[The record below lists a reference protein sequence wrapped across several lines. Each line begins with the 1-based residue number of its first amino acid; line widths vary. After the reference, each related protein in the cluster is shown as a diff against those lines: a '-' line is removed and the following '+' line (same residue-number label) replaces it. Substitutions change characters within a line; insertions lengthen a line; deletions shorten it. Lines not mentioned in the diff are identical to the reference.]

1 MTLRL
6 RLALVYGSL
15 ASFALFSALVAAYG
29 FYERG
34 AYRSV
39 DSFSQVFTRQAIG
52 MMGLNSG
59 IDPLSMLPLGTP
71 VQLRLFAADGRL
83 LSAPSDAPLT
93 PLGAALE
100 AETPAY
106 DAWISLLPS
115 IGANR
120 SVYRGFSLAVQNG
133 ARWRVYTV
141 RDPQGRYVQA
151 LTSLA
156 TTDAAVAQIRG
167 NYTLFGSLGALLV
180 FLLGY
185 LISGP
190 ALRPLNSLM
199 QGAQTVARSSD
210 PRFRL
215 SKGSGNDELGRL
227 NETFNA
233 MLGSLETSAAGRESA
248 LGSEREARIAAENAL
263 GLLEQSENRFRRV
276 VESRVVGVMI
286 ARRDGTISYANEAL
300 LNMLGYEAGG
310 DPMSETSLVGKPW
323 AALTPAE
330 FAARDEAATAE
341 LISAAKIVPYE
352 KEYLRADGSTIPVLI
367 GATLLE
373 GAEFEVA
380 AFVLDLTER
389 RRAEETVRVG
399 EAQARAL
406 SEAQRRFVS
415 DAAHELRAPLTSI
428 QGNLELMERYPEM
441 PDTERVE
448 AVREAVRESRRLARL
463 AHDMLSLAR
472 GDAGLNLELH
482 PLALGTLLN
491 EVWRDARHL
500 ARGQTMQL
508 EGIEACVVSGHADRL
523 RQLALVL
530 LDNAL
535 NYTPPSGTVRMSL
548 KVEANHALLRISD
561 TGPGIAADQLVR
573 VFERFYRADPS
584 RSRETGGT
592 GLGLSIARWIAEQ
605 HGAQIWLESV
615 VGQGTT
621 AVVKFPLLPAS
632 ALGVNE
638 A

>member
-6 RLALVYGSL
+6 RLALVYGGLS
-15 ASFALFSALVAAYG
+15 SVALFLALVAAYG

-39 DSFSQVFTRQAIG
+39 DNFSQLFARQAIS
-52 MMGLNSG
+52 MMSLDSG
-59 IDPLSMLPLGTP
+59 VNPLSVLPPGIPL
-71 VQLRLFAADGRL
+71 QMRRFAADGRL
-83 LSAPSDAPLT
+83 LTAASDAPLT
-93 PLGAALE
+93 PPSAALE
-100 AETPAY
+100 AETSAHDP
-106 DAWISLLPS
+106 WISLLPS
-115 IGANR
+115 IGTNR
-120 SVYRGFSLAVQNG
+120 TVYRGLSLTVQNG
-133 ARWRVYTV
+133 VRWRIYTV
-141 RDPQGRYVQA
+141 RDPQGGYLQA

-156 TTDAAVAQIRG
+156 TTDAAVAQIRR
-167 NYTLFGSLGALLV
+167 NYTLFGLLGALLV

-190 ALRPLNSLM
+190 ALRPLNSVM

-215 SKGSGNDELGRL
+215 AKGSGNDELGRL

-233 MLGSLETSAAGRESA
+233 MLESLETSAAGRESA
-248 LGSEREARIAAENAL
+248 LGSEREARIAAENAV
-263 GLLEQSENRFRRV
+263 GALEQSENRFRRV

-286 ARRDGTISYANEAL
+286 ARSDGTISYANEAL
-300 LNMLGYEAGG
+300 LNMLGYEAGS
-310 DPMSETSLVGKPW
+310 DPMSETSLVGKLW
-323 AALTPAE
+323 VALTPPE

-341 LISAAKIVPYE
+341 LISTAKIAPYE
-352 KEYLRADGSTIPVLI
+352 KAYLRADGSTVPVLI

-373 GAEFEVA
+373 GAELEVA
-380 AFVLDLTER
+380 AFVLDITER
-389 RRAEETVRVG
+389 RRAEETVRAG
-399 EAQARAL
+399 EAQAKAL
-406 SEAQRRFVS
+406 SEAQRRFVA

-428 QGNLELMERYPEM
+428 QGNLELMERYPDM
-441 PDTERVE
+441 PDAERVE

-482 PLALGTLLN
+482 PLALGALL
-491 EVWRDARHL
+491 EQVWCDARHL
-500 ARGQTMQL
+500 AQGQIMQL

-523 RQLALVL
+523 RQLVLVL

-535 NYTPPSGTVRMSL
+535 KYTPQSGTVRMSL
-548 KVEANHALLRISD
+548 NMKASHALLRITD
-561 TGPGIAADQLVR
+561 TGPGIAADQLPR

-605 HGAQIWLESV
+605 HGAQVWLESV

-621 AVVKFPLLPAS
+621 AVVKLPLLPAS
-632 ALGVNE
+632 ALGADE

>member
-6 RLALVYGSL
+6 RLAIVYGCL
-15 ASFALFSALVAAYG
+15 ASFALFLALVAAYG

-34 AYRSV
+34 AYRSL
-39 DSFSQVFTRQAIG
+39 DNFLQIFTRQAIG
-52 MMGLNSG
+52 MMSLKNGANALSVLPPG
-59 IDPLSMLPLGTP
+59 IPLQM
-71 VQLRLFAADGRL
+71 RLFAADGRL
-83 LSAPSDAPLT
+83 LSAASDAPLT
-93 PLGAALE
+93 PLNAALE
-100 AETPAY
+100 AETPAH
-106 DAWISLLPS
+106 DDWISLLPS
-115 IGANR
+115 IGTNR
-120 SVYRGFSLAVQNG
+120 SVYRGLSLAVQNG
-133 ARWRVYTV
+133 ARWRIYTM
-141 RDPQGRYVQA
+141 RDPQGGYVQA
-151 LTSLA
+151 LIPLA
-156 TTDAAVAQIRG
+156 GTDAAVAQIRR

-180 FLLGY
+180 LLLGY

-215 SKGSGNDELGRL
+215 AGSGNDELGRL

-233 MLGSLETSAAGRESA
+233 MLESLETSASGRESA
-248 LGSEREARIAAENAL
+248 LDSEREARIAAENAVAA
-263 GLLEQSENRFRRV
+263 LEQSENRFRRV

-286 ARRDGTISYANEAL
+286 ARSDGTISYANEAL
-300 LNMLGYEAGG
+300 LSMLGYEAGSDLG
-310 DPMSETSLVGKPW
+310 SETSLVGKPW
-323 AALTPAE
+323 VALTPPE

-341 LISAAKIVPYE
+341 LISTAKIAPYE
-352 KEYLRADGSTIPVLI
+352 KAYLRADGSTVAVLI

-373 GAEFEVA
+373 GAELEVA
-380 AFVLDLTER
+380 AFVLDITER
-389 RRAEETVRVG
+389 RRAEETVRAS
-399 EAQARAL
+399 EAQARAFT
-406 SEAQRRFVS
+406 EAQRRFVA

-428 QGNLELMERYPEM
+428 QGNLELMERYPDM
-441 PDTERVE
+441 PDAERVE

-482 PLALGTLLN
+482 PLALNELLE

-500 ARGQTMQL
+500 AQGQIMQL
-508 EGIEACVVSGHADRL
+508 EGIEACVVGGHADRL
-523 RQLALVL
+523 RQLVLVL

-535 NYTPPSGTVRMSL
+535 KYTPQTGTVRMSL
-548 KVEANHALLRISD
+548 NVEANHALLRVTD
-561 TGPGIAADQLVR
+561 TGPGIAANQLPR

-605 HGAQIWLESV
+605 HGAQVWLESV

-621 AVVKFPLLPAS
+621 ALVKFPLLPAS
-632 ALGVNE
+632 ALG
-638 A
+638 ADKA